1 MAAPVKSRHLLD
13 SFRFA
18 VDGLVHVLHVDWHLR
33 YILLAGALVLVGST
47 FFRLTRV
54 EILWLVL
61 ALTLVVTTELFNRAI
76 EAVVDLVTPE
86 FQPLAKVAKDVAAAA
101 VLVSIIAGLI
111 MVAGV
116 FTHEDVLSR
125 VRGTGERPPPH
136 ILHVL
141 MVGAITVLIA
151 VLLAKV
157 WEGHWQLTRGGM
169 VSAHSAVAFFC
180 FVSVCFLTTDVL
192 VWVMALVPAVLVAQS
207 RVETGAHSVREV
219 LIGVVVALVVGGG
232 LYGFLAMRGGG

>member
-1 MAAPVKSRHLLD
+1 VKSRHLLD

-18 VDGLVHVLHVDWHLR
+18 LDGLVHALHVDWHLR
-33 YILLAGALVLVGST
+33 YILLAGALVLLGST
-47 FFRLTRV
+47 LFRLTRV

-61 ALTLVVTTELFNRAI
+61 ALTLVLITELFNRAI

-116 FTHEDVLSR
+116 FTHEEVLNR
-125 VRGTGERPPPH
+125 LRAAGERRPPH
-136 ILHVL
+136 FLHVF
-141 MVGAITVLIA
+141 MVGAITVVVA

-169 VSAHSAVAFFC
+169 VSAHAAVAFFC
-180 FVSVCFLTTDVL
+180 FISVCFLTTDVL
-192 VWVMALVPAVLVAQS
+192 IWVMALVPAVLVAQS